1 MPLPK
6 HNRQSL
12 EEKGLFEFF
21 EFHRGGHVLPDA
33 PLCGLTLR
41 AAGSMRFRWNET
53 NQNREKLLS
62 LFDEFASQTSQ
73 GLTRKSAPVCDV
85 QMPGASPSM
94 TKVLVP
100 VQLDHTHIVYDVHE
114 AGDTNGKIGDGII
127 TVNRE
132 LIPTVTVADC
142 MPLYLYDPVT
152 GLFGI
157 VHSGWKGTGIAADA
171 IGLACREYGAR
182 AEDFCVVIGPHIRDC
197 CYIVNEERAAWFS
210 KNFTPECVRPL
221 EDGVEVSWNNG
232 GGPLFRLSLEKA
244 NLAALQKAGLPRE
257 NIWIHPACTCCY
269 KDKDSGEYI
278 YGSNR
283 RETSAA
289 GTPDKFTVQAAFI
302 IAN

>member
-1 MPLPK
+1 MLLPK

-21 EFHRGGHVLPDA
+21 EFHRGGLVLPDA

-62 LFDEFASQTSQ
+62 LS
-73 GLTRKSAPVCDV
+73 GLTRQSAPVCDV

-157 VHSGWKGTGIAADA
+157 VHSGWKGTGIVCDA
-171 IGLACREYGAR
+171 IELAGRNYGAKTS
-182 AEDFCVVIGPHIRDC
+182 DFCVVLGPHIRDC
-197 CYIVNEERAAWFS
+197 CYIVNEERAKWFS
-210 KNFTPECVRPL
+210 ETFTPDCVRPL
-221 EDGVEVSWNNG
+221 EAGVEVDWNNG
-232 GGPLFRLSLEKA
+232 GGPLYRLSLEKA
-244 NLAALQKAGLPRE
+244 NLAAIKKAGVPDE
-257 NIWIHPACTCCY
+257 NVWIHPACTCCY
-269 KDKDSGEYI
+269 KDPASGEYI

-283 RETSAA
+283 RETKENGA
-289 GTPDKFTVQAAFI
+289 PDRFTVQAAFI
-302 IAN
+302 LAN